1 MNNTRRAQIR
11 KALEMI
17 ETAKSILEEMA
28 DEEQECF
35 DNLPEGLQESER
47 GEQMEENAYNLVEA
61 YEGLADIMDTIDE
74 VIG

>member
-17 ETAKSILEEMA
+17 EAARDILEEMA

-35 DNLPEGLQESER
+35 DNMPEGLQESER
-47 GEQMEENAYNLVEA
+47 GETLENNAYELTDA
-61 YEGLADIMDTIDE
+61 YETLENVMDAVTE
-74 VIG
+74 VIE